1 MIFLGIDENFL
12 GQKEPRQAVYQKF
25 MKIMMS
31 RPRHSDQ
38 SRMWFLIRGGYDQ
51 LSQAVYE
58 YQLYKVTIIEAELGY
73 KTDNTCAP
81 NITDYYNI
89 C

>member
-1 MIFLGIDENFL
+1 MIFLVPDENFL
-12 GQKEPRQAVYQKF
+12 GQKEPKQAVYQKF

-38 SRMWFLIRGGYDQ
+38 SRMWFLIRHGYDQ

-58 YQLYKVTIIEAELGY
+58 YQPYELTIIEVELGY
-73 KTDNTCAP
+73 THIVHVP
-81 NITDYYNI
+81 QI
-89 C
+89 